1 MRPDLTIVASK
12 LLLFVGEEK
21 TAEAGLNAALADIRA
36 KFGDGLSPIFYQ
48 EITFIPYIIAAGN
61 RLRFG
66 MLHSSGEVNQW
77 HAVCILSTSFATLPR
92 SCYITFLTMF
102 LQLELCS
109 HTIDVA
115 LERDRIVIMQIAIN
129 LYRLLLVLDSRAP
142 DLDRRAVQGVAEH
155 R

>member
-1 MRPDLTIVASK
+1 
-12 LLLFVGEEK
+12 
-21 TAEAGLNAALADIRA
+21 
-36 KFGDGLSPIFYQ
+36 
-48 EITFIPYIIAAGN
+48 
-61 RLRFG
+61 
-66 MLHSSGEVNQW
+66 
-77 HAVCILSTSFATLPR
+77 
-92 SCYITFLTMF
+92 MF